1 MNVLLAVGL
10 CGGVALHKQ
19 YCRSELFA
27 TSNVLIT
34 QNSQNGCK
42 YTIFFSNLQDFCQ
55 KKHFFLQLFEFAD
68 FIGRLFVRW
77 DDISK

>member
-34 QNSQNGCK
+34 QNRKTGANIQFFFRICK
-42 YTIFFSNLQDFCQ
+42 TFVKKSIFFYNFLNLRI
-55 KKHFFLQLFEFAD
+55 L
-68 FIGRLFVRW
+68 
-77 DDISK
+77 

>member
-19 YCRSELFA
+19 YSRSELFA

-55 KKHFFLQLFEFAD
+55 KKHFFLQLFELAD
-68 FIGRLFVRW
+68 YIRETACTLG
-77 DDISK
+77 

>member
-1 MNVLLAVGL
+1 MNVLVAVGL

-34 QNSQNGCK
+34 QDSQNGCK

-55 KKHFFLQLFEFAD
+55 KNAFFYNFLNLR
-68 FIGRLFVRW
+68 I
-77 DDISK
+77 I